1 MTSEELADLRP
12 ELVGYCYRMLGSA
25 FEADD
30 AAQETI
36 IRAWRRAGSFEGRS
50 SFRTWV
56 YRIATNVC
64 LDLLRERGR
73 RAVPMDLGPSSTVAT
88 FSLAEPPEQL
98 WLTPLP
104 TDPGDVVADRD
115 TIRLAFVAALQHL
128 PARQRAVL
136 ILRDVL
142 AWPAAEVADLIDATT
157 GAVNAM
163 LLRARSTLATH
174 DGVTTQRLSDD
185 EQALVARYADAFE
198 RYDVDALVK
207 LLHEDAVQSMPPIA
221 AWIRGAAEIGRFHLG
236 PGAKCRDSRL
246 IPITANG
253 MPGHAH
259 YRHDG
264 DRWTAWSIQLLD
276 IRGDRIA
283 GLHNF
288 LDLRL
293 FESFGLPTV
302 YSGPARSSVGHD
314 DDKSSGDRVPRRV
327 DGRA

>member
-1 MTSEELADLRP
+1 MTAEDIAELRP

-36 IRAWRRAGSFEGRS
+36 IRAWRREDSFEGRS

-73 RAVPMDLGPSSTVAT
+73 RAVPMDLGPSSTVAS
-88 FSLAEPPEQL
+88 FSPAEPPEQL

-104 TDPGDVVADRD
+104 TDPGDVVADRE

-142 AWPAAEVADLIDATT
+142 AWPAAEVAVLLEATT

-163 LLRARSTLATH
+163 LLRARATLSTQEDASE
-174 DGVTTQRLSDD
+174 RPLSGD
-185 EQALVARYADAFE
+185 ERELVARYADAFQ

-221 AWIRGAAEIGRFHLG
+221 AWLRGAVEIGRFFTG
-236 PGAKCRDSRL
+236 PGAECRDSRL
-246 IPITANG
+246 VPITGNG

-259 YRHDG
+259 YRRAG
-264 DRWTAWSIQLLD
+264 DRWTAWSIQLLE

-288 LDLRL
+288 LDTRL
-293 FESFGLPTV
+293 FATFGLPTV
-302 YSGPARSSVGHD
+302 YSAPARTGTGHL
-314 DDKSSGDRVPRRV
+314 P
-327 DGRA
+327 GRGR

>member
-1 MTSEELADLRP
+1 MTAEDIAELRP

-36 IRAWRRAGSFEGRS
+36 IRAWRREGGFEGRS
-50 SFRTWV
+50 SLRTWV

-73 RAVPMDLGPSSTVAT
+73 RAVPMDLGPSCTVAS
-88 FSLAEPPEQL
+88 FSPAAPPEQL

-142 AWPAAEVADLIDATT
+142 AWPAAEVAVLLDTSS

-163 LLRARSTLATH
+163 LLRARATLSTHEDAA
-174 DGVTTQRLSDD
+174 RRPLSGD
-185 EQALVARYADAFE
+185 ERELVARYADAFE
-198 RYDVDALVK
+198 RYDVDTLVK

-221 AWIRGAAEIGRFHLG
+221 AWLRGAAEIGRFFAG
-236 PGAKCRDSRL
+236 PGAECRDSRL
-246 IPITANG
+246 IPITANA

-259 YRHDG
+259 YRRAG

-288 LDLRL
+288 LGTRL
-293 FESFGLPTV
+293 FSTFGLPTV
-302 YSGPARSSVGHD
+302 HSAPARSSEDYD
-314 DDKSSGDRVPRRV
+314 DASEPSGNRVPR
-327 DGRA
+327 